1 MSKRA
6 EHAAFLEVKT
16 STIPD
21 AGLGVFAL
29 RDIKKGERL
38 GEYTGR
44 RIDEKTFQRMQ
55 NTQYVFEVSLAGGK
69 SEYIDA
75 ESSPCIMARING
87 AKTDAQKKKVNVRS
101 YQYAKRIFY
110 QAKQD
115 IGKGEEL
122 LIYYGPD
129 YEFEE

>member
-29 RDIKKGERL
+29 RDIKKGSAW
-38 GEYTGR
+38 EYTGR

-87 AKTDAQKKKVNVRS
+87 SKTDAQKKKVNVRS